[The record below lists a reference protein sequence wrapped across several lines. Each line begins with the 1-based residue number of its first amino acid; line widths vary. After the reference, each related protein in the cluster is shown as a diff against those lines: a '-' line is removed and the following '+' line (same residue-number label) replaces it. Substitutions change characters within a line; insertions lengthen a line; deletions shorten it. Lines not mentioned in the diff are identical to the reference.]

1 MTKFEKFPF
10 ILAQLKATLQ
20 NEADQAYFMYS
31 YIYKMEELG
40 EPMQPDDGQQLS
52 TMEKGR
58 RFLESIER
66 HKKESPDRSEVQEPK
81 IDIRLAKTH

>member
-10 ILAQLKATLQ
+10 ILSQLKATLN

-40 EPMQPDDGQQLS
+40 EPMQPEDEHLLS
-52 TMEKGR
+52 TMDKGR
-58 RFLESIER
+58 RFLESVEK
-66 HKKESPDRSEVQEPK
+66 HKMDSDRSEV
-81 IDIRLAKTH
+81 RSTF